1 MTIRIPVSIGEL
13 VDKLTILEI
22 KKFKITEQ
30 EKKSKIIKEYGFLQ
44 EVILESEVSK
54 NIEYQQFYNNLKKIN
69 QELWEIEDQIRI
81 FEKDKNF
88 GLEFVDLARSVYR
101 LNDKR
106 FEIKNEINIFFGSEI
121 AEQKEYEEY

>member
-30 EKKSKIIKEYGFLQ
+30 EKKSKIIKEYGLLQ

>member
-30 EKKSKIIKEYGFLQ
+30 EKKSKIIKEYGLLQ

-69 QELWEIEDQIRI
+69 QELWEIEEQIRI

-88 GLEFVDLARSVYR
+88 GLEFVDVARSVYR

>member
-30 EKKSKIIKEYGFLQ
+30 EKKSKIIKEYGLLQ

-54 NIEYQQFYNNLKKIN
+54 NIEYQQFYNNLQKIN